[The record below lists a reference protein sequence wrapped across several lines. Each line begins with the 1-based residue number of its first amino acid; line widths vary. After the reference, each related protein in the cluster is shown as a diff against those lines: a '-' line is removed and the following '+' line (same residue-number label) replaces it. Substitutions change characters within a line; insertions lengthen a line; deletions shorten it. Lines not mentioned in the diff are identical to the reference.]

1 MSIIWEKA
9 MEFVFLSWISLPMI
23 LLIKGRCSLKMATTS
38 AANYPDTTMQIMWTD
53 CAWDARIHAKLVIS
67 LAYQNIRMV
76 MKTIQMPHCGI
87 WFTKVSIAKAAL
99 LGTSMMANVYIPVQA
114 VIIPQLYLTLYQLLT
129 QLNLLLSACPALP
142 HVEPAWSNLISA
154 NPAHLL

>member
-1 MSIIWEKA
+1 M
-9 MEFVFLSWISLPMI
+9 L
-23 LLIKGRCSLKMATTS
+23 
-38 AANYPDTTMQIMWTD
+38 
-53 CAWDARIHAKLVIS
+53 
-67 LAYQNIRMV
+67 

-142 HVEPAWSNLISA
+142 HVEPA
-154 NPAHLL
+154 